1 MLSEILAIF
10 ERRGGVLYLNEII
23 HQIDADPA
31 AVEGMLET
39 LLRMGK
45 IVEVELRRGCD
56 RCGTAPMC
64 TIAKIR
70 PRCYTLA
77 RITKEQ
83 KLDEY

>member
-45 IVEVELRRGCD
+45 IVEVDMRRGCD

-70 PRCYTLA
+70 PRSYTLA
-77 RITKEQ
+77 QATNEK
-83 KLDEY
+83 